1 MTALAAACLL
11 LAACGNGLREETA
24 ESEYPSGCASGQ
36 LGCATAHNIATAAAR
51 PSDLVHPRREQPR
64 DSRRREAAIAAYR
77 QGDTRI
83 QTAGP
88 DPAPIVLQEGKS
100 R

>member
-1 MTALAAACLL
+1 MAAAAAACLL

-24 ESEYPSGCASGQ
+24 EAEYPSGCASGQ
-36 LGCATAHNIATAAAR
+36 LGCATSHNIATAAAR
-51 PSDLVHPRREQPR
+51 PSDLVQPRREQPR
-64 DSRRREAAIAAYR
+64 DYRRREAAIAAYR

-88 DPAPIVLQEGKS
+88 AATPIVLQEGKG